1 MKDKIFTRALLAVA
15 MGGLA
20 LSGTAMATTSSS
32 VGGGTITFSGSVT
45 DTTCNVTTNN
55 GGDFTVN
62 LEPITT
68 DSLGTS
74 TGIITSGA
82 TAFTIAVSGCSGYT
96 ATSTTAQALDITFS
110 GANISDDETYLKNA
124 TGTATGVG
132 IALTSDGSTAITLD
146 TALDTGLAT
155 TSSGSSS
162 DSDSDSSSDSAV
174 YDTGAAGDITYYAN
188 YYNYGGSSVTTG
200 SVVTTATYV
209 FSYE

>member
-68 DSLGTS
+68 DALGTS
-74 TGIITSGA
+74 TGILTSGA
-82 TAFTIAVSGCSGYT
+82 TAFTIAVSGCTGYS

-132 IALTSDGSTAITLD
+132 IALTSDGSKAITLD

-155 TSSGSSS
+155 TSSS
-162 DSDSDSSSDSAV
+162 SSSDSAV

>member
-55 GGDFTVN
+55 GSDFTVS

-68 DSLGTS
+68 DALGTS
-74 TGIITSGA
+74 TGILTSGA

-132 IALTSDGSTAITLD
+132 IALTSDGSKAITLD

-155 TSSGSSS
+155 TSSSSS
-162 DSDSDSSSDSAV
+162 TDSAV